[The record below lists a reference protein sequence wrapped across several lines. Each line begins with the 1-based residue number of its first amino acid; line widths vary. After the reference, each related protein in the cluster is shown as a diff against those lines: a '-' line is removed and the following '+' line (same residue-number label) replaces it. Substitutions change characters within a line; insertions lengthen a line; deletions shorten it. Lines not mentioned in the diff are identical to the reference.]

1 MSDSL
6 GQGFTASIVNSAAN
20 YVSSDRSTL
29 GMADGLT
36 GAIQYVKLVW
46 GGSGEAKFVSEAGTD
61 PSALPVSL
69 NNADNYW
76 LINSVI
82 DTVHRAPSGATAFRV
97 AVDGS
102 GLCFAGACFGNITI
116 GAAISIA
123 GFCAGATNANFGV
136 TFGTVGITAPNGLRV
151 RNFLSGAGV
160 VEPLQVT
167 GGVYGLGGTFAISNA
182 LSVDLSAGV
191 TIMGV
196 RAGFTM
202 PVSIGAG
209 GLSLGSDQIVTR
221 INSIASGITI
231 GVALTTPGGTFFPG
245 AYQGIPVF
253 GVTGQTPVG
262 VTFSGNIG
270 VTFSGTVGVTFT
282 GSFTTDLSA
291 GVTIVGTRSGLVLG
305 TTTSGPI
312 EIVASSLL
320 GITQNGLLGVTF
332 GKIGFDTASGMGV
345 SISDVGLSGNA
356 LLVAVVGAGLCLGT
370 VTLTA
375 TQFGVYG
382 LSGATAIAVTGRQ
395 GSTFGMV
402 MVNPT
407 TGLPLPNSKD
417 GIPVFGVSG
426 ATAMGTTFGSV
437 NIANDVKVS
446 NTLAA
451 DSIPVKVNSWTSLTG
466 TESLINHLK
475 GLTVS
480 ISGFSA
486 AMTIG
491 ATLGVFSGSTY
502 LGVFLPSTGIPIST
516 MPAVT
521 IAASQSIAVKGEAAS
536 LTTDPVGVSLTGLLA
551 GLSGFGSDG
560 ALIGITFPSVGLSGD
575 ALKVAIS
582 GAGLCLGSIS
592 VSVDKMGVY
601 GLSGGTAVNISQI
614 EGSTLATV
622 LTDRAG
628 NVLGHSGSAFIG
640 FPVHGVIGATALGV
654 TFSGINITSGYIG
667 VTFPVS
673 LFKIH
678 PVKADGSAFNDA
690 ADGFPIH
697 GVTSAT
703 PVGITG
709 SVYINGG
716 TLGIAGGTITISSG
730 SIAVSGGTLNIGNT
744 VGVTGT
750 VSILPYAYGNNAGS
764 TLAVVLT
771 NNLGFPLGMSGA
783 TVVGLPVFGVSGAT
797 AIGVTFGSISS
808 TVSFPSTGITIAMI
822 LGISTGANIGISG
835 GTLNFID
842 KIGGIC
848 GGTLDY
854 IKFIGGICGGT
865 LDSVGIRPFA
875 YGSSK
880 GSTLGI
886 VFTHPT
892 TGIPFGI
899 SLGGATQYGIPVFGI
914 SGAQTVGITFDGSP
928 SVTFGKV
935 MVVGNADFDH
945 AIGITFLGPQSI
957 AGDVAIINSTGSSL
971 SVIIGGTAS
980 IRPFAYGNNA
990 GSTLAVVLTNTIGF
1004 PLGMSGATLMGVPV
1018 FGVIGATALGVT
1030 FAGISLSGNVGTTFG
1045 GVTFSTVK
1053 TVIVG
1058 SAFADG
1064 GNNLGVPVYGVAGAT
1079 SVKVEVVGG
1088 TLTGIFLTEGAG
1100 ITVLGVSSGIPVFGV
1115 SGATAIGVTFGG
1127 INTNI
1132 LFPTTGIT
1140 IAAISSG
1147 VTFGITGGVRI
1158 DNTPAVTLHGDN
1170 NTVKISG
1177 DVGIV
1182 AGTLMTDN
1190 TKLLAGTAAAGIIV
1204 TTKGGN
1210 QFMWGLTIG
1219 PWLGVTTGTI
1229 PFGAD
1234 IIGACGG
1241 GAGGTA
1247 YYYFKPNPLPATYL
1261 YNGPGID
1268 GSTPA
1273 GITAVPLKQGLH
1285 IQLTKWDAIS
1295 HVLIGYTAPSQFE
1308 FLKNAQVLHKEYQV
1322 APVWGNA
1329 LDQFRRFT
1337 NGATAAA
1344 ILAGGVEA
1352 GGGAI
1357 GYDRFGRNE
1366 IMGLGNAA
1374 HIEPKT
1380 FMGVIEK
1387 PSRIFVPTNDAG
1399 LVYILPKAE
1408 YFNHTI
1414 GSGFWNEETGI
1425 WTSYTLYERSH
1436 YASEMHGFSGGEPDL
1451 DSNGV
1456 PGASGQYNTGDV
1468 TGRHIETAVTGV
1480 TFQARQADAIGKILA
1495 SYGSG
1500 TPFIRMWGY

>member
-29 GMADGLT
+29 GMVDGVT

-102 GLCFAGACFGNITI
+102 GLCFAGACFGNINI

-221 INSIASGITI
+221 INSIAPGITI

-253 GVTGQTPVG
+253 GVSGATALG
-262 VTFSGNIG
+262 VTFSGNVG

-312 EIVASSLL
+312 QIVASSLL

-332 GKIGFDTASGMGV
+332 GKIGFNTASAMGV

-382 LSGATAIAVTGRQ
+382 LAGATAIAVTGRQ
-395 GSTFGMV
+395 GNTFGMV
-402 MVNPT
+402 MVNPVG
-407 TGLPLPNSKD
+407 GLPLPGSDK

-437 NIANDVKVS
+437 TIANSVKILNNLS
-446 NTLAA
+446 A
-451 DSIPVKVNSWTSLTG
+451 DSIPVKIKDWQSLDNNIN
-466 TESLINHLK
+466 LIEHLK

-502 LGVFLPSTGIPIST
+502 LGVFLPSTGISIST
-516 MPAVT
+516 MPNVILDSSS
-521 IAASQSIAVKGEAAS
+521 IAAVKGQADS
-536 LTTDPVGVSLTGLLA
+536 LTNSPVGISMTGLLK
-551 GLSGFGSDG
+551 GLSGFGTGG
-560 ALIGITFPSVGLSGD
+560 ALIGITFPGVGICGPFN
-575 ALKVAIS
+575 ALNVAVV
-582 GAGLCLGSIS
+582 GAGLCLGT
-592 VSVDKMGVY
+592 VTLTATQFGVY
-601 GLSGGTAVNISQI
+601 GISGGTAVNISQI
-614 EGSTLATV
+614 AGSTLATV

-628 NVLGHSGSAFIG
+628 NVLGHSGAAFIG
-640 FPVHGVIGATALGV
+640 FPVHGVSGATALGV
-654 TFSGINITSGYIG
+654 TFSGNVGTTFGG
-667 VTFPVS
+667 VTFS
-673 LFKIH
+673 
-678 PVKADGSAFNDA
+678 GN
-690 ADGFPIH
+690 
-697 GVTSAT
+697 
-703 PVGITG
+703 VGT
-709 SVYINGG
+709 
-716 TLGIAGGTITISSG
+716 T
-730 SIAVSGGTLNIGNT
+730 
-744 VGVTGT
+744 
-750 VSILPYAYGNNAGS
+750 
-764 TLAVVLT
+764 
-771 NNLGFPLGMSGA
+771 
-783 TVVGLPVFGVSGAT
+783 FG
-797 AIGVTFGSISS
+797 GVTFGGV
-808 TVSFPSTGITIAMI
+808 TF
-822 LGISTGANIGISG
+822 SG
-835 GTLNFID
+835 NVGT
-842 KIGGIC
+842 
-848 GGTLDY
+848 
-854 IKFIGGICGGT
+854 
-865 LDSVGIRPFA
+865 
-875 YGSSK
+875 
-880 GSTLGI
+880 
-886 VFTHPT
+886 
-892 TGIPFGI
+892 
-899 SLGGATQYGIPVFGI
+899 
-914 SGAQTVGITFDGSP
+914 
-928 SVTFGKV
+928 TFGKV
-935 MVVGNADFDH
+935 FVFGDATTNN
-945 AIGITFLGPQSI
+945 AIGITWLGSQSI
-957 AGDVAIINSTGSSL
+957 AGDVAIKNSTGSSL
-971 SVIIGGTAS
+971 GVLILGGTAS
-980 IRPFAYGNNA
+980 IRPYAYGNVL

-1018 FGVIGATALGVT
+1018 FGVNGATALGVT
-1030 FAGISLSGNVGTTFG
+1030 FAGNVGTTFGGVTFG

-1064 GNNLGVPVYGVAGAT
+1064 GNNLGVPVYGVVGAT

-1158 DNTPAVTLHGDN
+1158 DNIPEVILNGDN

-1177 DVGIV
+1177 DVGII
-1182 AGTLMTDN
+1182 AGGLMN
-1190 TKLLAGTAAAGIIV
+1190 GFAKLLAATAAHGIIV

-1219 PWLGVTTGTI
+1219 PWLGVSGGVSGI
-1229 PFGAD
+1229 PLGSD
-1234 IIGACGG
+1234 IIGAS
-1241 GAGGTA
+1241 GATDW
-1247 YYYFKPNPLPATYL
+1247 FFRPTPIPATYL

-1295 HVLIGYTAPSQFE
+1295 HVLIGYTAPSHFE

-1322 APVWGNA
+1322 APIWGNA
-1329 LDQFRRFT
+1329 MDQFRRWP
-1337 NGATAAA
+1337 GGVTANS
-1344 ILAGGVEA
+1344 ILASADPINDKGIDALGRPEYNFGG
-1352 GGGAI
+1352 
-1357 GYDRFGRNE
+1357 D
-1366 IMGLGNAA
+1366 AA
-1374 HIEPKT
+1374 HIEPKHHI
-1380 FMGVIEK
+1380 GVIEK

-1399 LVYILPKAE
+1399 LVYILPKAD
-1408 YFNHTI
+1408 YYNHAI
-1414 GSGFWNEETGI
+1414 GSGFWDQETGI

-1436 YASEMHGFSGGEPDL
+1436 FAGEMYGFSGGEPDL
-1451 DSNGV
+1451 TDNGA
-1456 PGASGQYNTGDV
+1456 PGSSAQYGETSTGTNILT
-1468 TGRHIETAVTGV
+1468 TGAAYN
-1480 TFQARQADAIGKILA
+1480 FRQSEAIGKILA

>member
-29 GMADGLT
+29 GMVDGVT

-102 GLCFAGACFGNITI
+102 GLCFAGACFGNINI

-221 INSIASGITI
+221 INSIAPGITI

-253 GVTGQTPVG
+253 GVSGATALG
-262 VTFSGNIG
+262 VTFSGNVG

-312 EIVASSLL
+312 QIVASSLL

-332 GKIGFDTASGMGV
+332 GKIGFNTASAMGV

-382 LSGATAIAVTGRQ
+382 LAGATAIAVTGRQ
-395 GSTFGMV
+395 GNTFGMV
-402 MVNPT
+402 MVNPVG
-407 TGLPLPNSKD
+407 GLPLPGSDK

-437 NIANDVKVS
+437 TIANSVKILNNLS
-446 NTLAA
+446 A
-451 DSIPVKVNSWTSLTG
+451 DSIPVKIKDWQSLDNNIN
-466 TESLINHLK
+466 LIEHLK

-502 LGVFLPSTGIPIST
+502 LGVFLPSTGISIST
-516 MPAVT
+516 MPNVILDSSS
-521 IAASQSIAVKGEAAS
+521 IAAVKGQADS
-536 LTTDPVGVSLTGLLA
+536 LTNSPVGISMTGLLK
-551 GLSGFGSDG
+551 GLSGFGTGG
-560 ALIGITFPSVGLSGD
+560 ALIGITFPGVGICGPFN
-575 ALKVAIS
+575 ALNVAVV
-582 GAGLCLGSIS
+582 GAGLCLGT
-592 VSVDKMGVY
+592 VTLTATQFGVY
-601 GLSGGTAVNISQI
+601 GISGGTAVNISQI
-614 EGSTLATV
+614 AGSTLATV

-628 NVLGHSGSAFIG
+628 NVLGHSGAAFIG
-640 FPVHGVIGATALGV
+640 FPVHGVSGATALGV
-654 TFSGINITSGYIG
+654 TFSGNVG

-673 LFKIH
+673 FFKIH
-678 PVKADGSAFNDA
+678 PVKSDGTAFLDA

-703 PVGITG
+703 PVGIT
-709 SVYINGG
+709 
-716 TLGIAGGTITISSG
+716 
-730 SIAVSGGTLNIGNT
+730 VSGNIGTTFGTVGTTFGGVTFGIVGTTFGT
-744 VGVTGT
+744 VGVTLTGLLAGLSGFGTGGALIGITFPGVGICGPFNALNVAVVGAGLCLGT
-750 VSILPYAYGNNAGS
+750 VTLTATQFGVYGLTGATGVNISQIAGS
-764 TLAVVLT
+764 TLATVLTDRTGVVLGHSGAAFI
-771 NNLGFPLGMSGA
+771 GFP
-783 TVVGLPVFGVSGAT
+783 VHGVSGAT
-797 AIGVTFGSISS
+797 ALGVTFSGNVGTTFGGVTFSGNVGTTFGGVTFGGV
-808 TVSFPSTGITIAMI
+808 TF
-822 LGISTGANIGISG
+822 SG
-835 GTLNFID
+835 NVGT
-842 KIGGIC
+842 
-848 GGTLDY
+848 
-854 IKFIGGICGGT
+854 
-865 LDSVGIRPFA
+865 
-875 YGSSK
+875 
-880 GSTLGI
+880 
-886 VFTHPT
+886 
-892 TGIPFGI
+892 
-899 SLGGATQYGIPVFGI
+899 
-914 SGAQTVGITFDGSP
+914 
-928 SVTFGKV
+928 TFGKV
-935 MVVGNADFDH
+935 FVFGDATTNN
-945 AIGITFLGPQSI
+945 AIGITWLGSQSI
-957 AGDVAIINSTGSSL
+957 AGDVAIKNSTGSSL
-971 SVIIGGTAS
+971 GVLILGGTAS
-980 IRPFAYGNNA
+980 IRPYAYGNVL

-1018 FGVIGATALGVT
+1018 FGVNGATALGVT
-1030 FAGISLSGNVGTTFG
+1030 FAGNVGTTFGGVTFG

-1064 GNNLGVPVYGVAGAT
+1064 GNNLGVPVYGVVGAT

-1158 DNTPAVTLHGDN
+1158 DNIPEVILNGDN

-1177 DVGIV
+1177 DVGII
-1182 AGTLMTDN
+1182 AGGLMN
-1190 TKLLAGTAAAGIIV
+1190 GFAKLLAATAAHGIIV

-1219 PWLGVTTGTI
+1219 PWLGVSGGVSGI
-1229 PFGAD
+1229 PLGSD
-1234 IIGACGG
+1234 IIGAS
-1241 GAGGTA
+1241 GATVW
-1247 YYYFKPNPLPATYL
+1247 FFRPTPIPATYL

-1295 HVLIGYTAPSQFE
+1295 HVLIGYTAPSHFE

-1322 APVWGNA
+1322 APIWGNA
-1329 LDQFRRFT
+1329 MDQFRRWP
-1337 NGATAAA
+1337 GGVTANS
-1344 ILAGGVEA
+1344 ILASADPINDKGIDALGRPEYNFGG
-1352 GGGAI
+1352 
-1357 GYDRFGRNE
+1357 D
-1366 IMGLGNAA
+1366 AA
-1374 HIEPKT
+1374 HIEPKHHI
-1380 FMGVIEK
+1380 GVIEK

-1408 YFNHTI
+1408 YYNHAI
-1414 GSGFWNEETGI
+1414 GSGFWDQETGI

-1436 YASEMHGFSGGEPDL
+1436 FAGEMYGFSGGEPDL
-1451 DSNGV
+1451 TDNGA
-1456 PGASGQYNTGDV
+1456 PGSSAQYGETSTGTNILT
-1468 TGRHIETAVTGV
+1468 TGAAYN
-1480 TFQARQADAIGKILA
+1480 FRQSEAIGKILA

>member
-426 ATAMGTTFGSV
+426 ATAMGTTFGHV
-437 NIANDVKVS
+437 HIANDVKVS
-446 NTLAA
+446 NTLAG

-822 LGISTGANIGISG
+822 LGISNGANIGISG

-945 AIGITFLGPQSI
+945 AIGITFLGSQSI
-957 AGDVAIINSTGSSL
+957 AGDVAIINSTGFSF
-971 SVIIGGTAS
+971 SVLIGGGTAA

-990 GSTLAVVLTNTIGF
+990 GSTLAVVLTNNLGF
-1004 PLGMSGATLMGVPV
+1004 PLGMSGATVVGLPV
-1018 FGVIGATALGVT
+1018 FGVNGATAIGVK
-1030 FAGISLSGNVGTTFG
+1030 FAGNVGTTFGGVTFG

-1115 SGATAIGVTFGG
+1115 IGATAIGVTFGG

-1158 DNTPAVTLHGDN
+1158 DNTPAVTLYGID
-1170 NTVKISG
+1170 NTVKING
-1177 DVGIV
+1177 DVAIK
-1182 AGTLMTDN
+1182 AGSEMTDN

-1229 PFGAD
+1229 PLGGDFIGVSGA
-1234 IIGACGG
+1234 
-1241 GAGGTA
+1241 TVW
-1247 YYYFKPNPLPATYL
+1247 YFKPNPIPATYL

-1295 HVLIGYTAPSQFE
+1295 HVLIGYTAPSYFE

-1322 APVWGNA
+1322 APIWGNA
-1329 LDQFRRFT
+1329 MDQFRRWP
-1337 NGATAAA
+1337 GGVTANS
-1344 ILAGGVEA
+1344 ILASVNPA
-1352 GGGAI
+1352 DDF
-1357 GYDRFGRNE
+1357 GYDALGRPE
-1366 IMGLGNAA
+1366 YIGAYLSS
-1374 HIEPKT
+1374 HIEPKHHI
-1380 FMGVIEK
+1380 GVIEK

-1399 LVYILPKAE
+1399 LVYILPKAD
-1408 YFNHTI
+1408 YYNHAI
-1414 GSGFWNEETGI
+1414 GSGFWDQETGI

-1436 YASEMHGFSGGEPDL
+1436 FASEMYGFSGGEPDL
-1451 DSNGV
+1451 TDNGA
-1456 PGASGQYNTGDV
+1456 PGSSAQYGDQSTGTSILT
-1468 TGRHIETAVTGV
+1468 TGAAYN
-1480 TFQARQADAIGKILA
+1480 FRQSEAIGKILA

>member
-151 RNFLSGAGV
+151 RNFLSSAGV

-262 VTFSGNIG
+262 VTFSGNVG

-291 GVTIVGTRSGLVLG
+291 GVTIVGARSGLVLG
-305 TTTSGPI
+305 TTISGPI

-332 GKIGFDTASGMGV
+332 GKIGFNTASAMGV

-402 MVNPT
+402 MVNPVG
-407 TGLPLPNSKD
+407 GLPLPGSDK

-437 NIANDVKVS
+437 NIANMVKIS
-446 NTLAA
+446 NNVAA
-451 DSIPVKVNSWTSLTG
+451 DSIPVNIKAWQSMDGGIN
-466 TESLINHLK
+466 LIEHLK

-502 LGVFLPSTGIPIST
+502 LGVFTPSTGI
-516 MPAVT
+516 T
-521 IAASQSIAVKGEAAS
+521 IAALPNVILDSSSLTSVKGHADS
-536 LTTDPVGVSLTGLLA
+536 LTNSPVGISMTGLLR
-551 GLSGFGSDG
+551 GLSGFGTSG
-560 ALIGITFPSVGLSGD
+560 ALIGITFPGVGICGSFN
-575 ALKVAIS
+575 ALNVAVV
-582 GAGLCLGSIS
+582 GAGLCLGT
-592 VSVDKMGVY
+592 VTLTATQFGVY
-601 GLSGGTAVNISQI
+601 GLSGATGVNISQI
-614 EGSTLATV
+614 AGSTLATV

-628 NVLGHSGSAFIG
+628 NVLGHSGAAFIG
-640 FPVHGVIGATALGV
+640 FPVHGVSGATALGV
-654 TFSGINITSGYIG
+654 TFSGITITSGYIG

-678 PVKADGSAFNDA
+678 PVKADGTAFNDA
-690 ADGFPIH
+690 ADGFPVH
-697 GVTSAT
+697 GVTNAT
-703 PVGITG
+703 PVG
-709 SVYINGG
+709 V
-716 TLGIAGGTITISSG
+716 TISG
-730 SIAVSGGTLNIGNT
+730 NIGTTFGTVGTTFGGVTFGIVGTTFGT
-744 VGVTGT
+744 VGVTLTGLLAGLSGFGSNGALIGITFPGVGICGSFNALNVAVVGAGLCLGT
-750 VSILPYAYGNNAGS
+750 V
-764 TLAVVLT
+764 TLT
-771 NNLGFPLGMSGA
+771 A
-783 TVVGLPVFGVSGAT
+783 TQFGVYGLAGAT
-797 AIGVTFGSISS
+797 AIGVTF
-808 TVSFPSTGITIAMI
+808 
-822 LGISTGANIGISG
+822 SG
-835 GTLNFID
+835 NVGT
-842 KIGGIC
+842 
-848 GGTLDY
+848 T
-854 IKFIGGICGGT
+854 
-865 LDSVGIRPFA
+865 
-875 YGSSK
+875 
-880 GSTLGI
+880 
-886 VFTHPT
+886 
-892 TGIPFGI
+892 FG
-899 SLGGATQYGIPVFGI
+899 
-914 SGAQTVGITFDGSP
+914 TVGTTFGLVGTTFGLVGTTFGTVGTTFGTVGTTFGTVG
-928 SVTFGKV
+928 VTFAKV
-935 MVVGNADFDH
+935 MVVGNADFNN
-945 AIGITFLGPQSI
+945 AIGITWVGPQSI
-957 AGDVAIINSTGSSL
+957 TGDVAIKNSTGSSL

-980 IRPFAYGNNA
+980 IRPYAYGNNI

-1004 PLGMSGATLMGVPV
+1004 PLGMSGAVLVGVPV
-1018 FGVIGATALGVT
+1018 FGVNGATALGVT

-1158 DNTPAVTLHGDN
+1158 DNIPAVTLSGLE
-1170 NTVKISG
+1170 NTVKITT
-1177 DVGIV
+1177 DVPII
-1182 AGTLMTDN
+1182 AGGLMTGN
-1190 TKLLAGTAAAGIIV
+1190 TKLLAGTAAHGIIV

-1219 PWLGVTTGTI
+1219 PWLGVTSSAGNI
-1229 PFGAD
+1229 PLGAD
-1234 IIGACGG
+1234 IIGAS
-1241 GAGGTA
+1241 GATVW
-1247 YYYFKPNPLPATYL
+1247 YFKPTPIPATYL

-1322 APVWGNA
+1322 APIWGNA
-1329 LDQFRRFT
+1329 MDQFRRWP
-1337 NGATAAA
+1337 GGVTANS
-1344 ILAGGVEA
+1344 ILASVNPADDTGIDALGRPEYSF
-1352 GGGAI
+1352 GGA
-1357 GYDRFGRNE
+1357 
-1366 IMGLGNAA
+1366 AA
-1374 HIEPKT
+1374 HIEPKHHI
-1380 FMGVIEK
+1380 GVIEK

-1399 LVYILPKAE
+1399 LVYILPKAD
-1408 YFNHTI
+1408 YYNHAI
-1414 GSGFWNEETGI
+1414 GSGFWDQETGI

-1436 YASEMHGFSGGEPDL
+1436 FASEMYGFSGGEPDL
-1451 DSNGV
+1451 TDNGA
-1456 PGASGQYNTGDV
+1456 PGSSAQYGDQSTGTSILT
-1468 TGRHIETAVTGV
+1468 TGAVYN
-1480 TFQARQADAIGKILA
+1480 FRQSEAIGKILA

>member
-76 LINSVI
+76 LVNSMI

-253 GVTGQTPVG
+253 GVSGATALG
-262 VTFSGNIG
+262 VTFSGNVG

-332 GKIGFDTASGMGV
+332 GKIGFNTASAMGV

-446 NTLAA
+446 NNLAA
-451 DSIPVKVNSWTSLTG
+451 DSIPVKVNSWVSLTG
-466 TESLINHLK
+466 TEKLIDHLK

-502 LGVFLPSTGIPIST
+502 LGVFLPSTGISIST

-521 IAASQSIAVKGEAAS
+521 IAASQSIAVKGDSAS
-536 LTTDPVGVSLTGLLA
+536 LTTDPVGISMTGLLK
-551 GLSGFGSDG
+551 GLSGFGTSG
-560 ALIGITFPSVGLSGD
+560 ALIGITFPGVGICGSFN
-575 ALKVAIS
+575 ALNVAVV
-582 GAGLCLGSIS
+582 GAGLCLGT
-592 VSVDKMGVY
+592 VTLTATQFGVY
-601 GLSGGTAVNISQI
+601 GLSGATGVNISQI
-614 EGSTLATV
+614 AGSTLATV

-628 NVLGHSGSAFIG
+628 NVLGHSGAAFIG
-640 FPVHGVIGATALGV
+640 FPVHGVSGATAIGV
-654 TFSGINITSGYIG
+654 TFSGITIASGYIG

-678 PVKADGSAFNDA
+678 PVKSDGTAFNDA
-690 ADGFPIH
+690 ADGFPVH

-703 PVGITG
+703 PVG
-709 SVYINGG
+709 V
-716 TLGIAGGTITISSG
+716 TISG
-730 SIAVSGGTLNIGNT
+730 NIGTTFGTVGTTFGGVTFGIVGTTFGT
-744 VGVTGT
+744 VGVTLTGLLAGLSGFGSGGALIGITFPGVGICGSFNALNVAVVGAGLCLGT
-750 VSILPYAYGNNAGS
+750 V
-764 TLAVVLT
+764 TLT
-771 NNLGFPLGMSGA
+771 A
-783 TVVGLPVFGVSGAT
+783 TQFGVYGLAGAT
-797 AIGVTFGSISS
+797 AIGVTF
-808 TVSFPSTGITIAMI
+808 
-822 LGISTGANIGISG
+822 SG
-835 GTLNFID
+835 NVGT
-842 KIGGIC
+842 
-848 GGTLDY
+848 T
-854 IKFIGGICGGT
+854 
-865 LDSVGIRPFA
+865 
-875 YGSSK
+875 
-880 GSTLGI
+880 
-886 VFTHPT
+886 
-892 TGIPFGI
+892 FG
-899 SLGGATQYGIPVFGI
+899 
-914 SGAQTVGITFDGSP
+914 TVGTTFGTVGTTFGLVGTTFGTVGTTFGLVGTTFGTVG
-928 SVTFGKV
+928 VTFAKV
-935 MVVGNADFDH
+935 MVVGNADFNN
-945 AIGITFLGPQSI
+945 AIGITWVGPQSI
-957 AGDVAIINSTGSSL
+957 TGDVAIKNSTGSSFGVL
-971 SVIIGGTAS
+971 ILGGTAA

-990 GSTLAVVLTNTIGF
+990 GSTLAVVLTNGVGF
-1004 PLGMSGATLMGVPV
+1004 PLGMSGATVVGVPV
-1018 FGVIGATALGVT
+1018 FGVNGATALGVT

-1158 DNTPAVTLHGDN
+1158 DNIPEVTLRGTD
-1170 NTVKISG
+1170 NTVKITG

-1182 AGTLMTDN
+1182 AGSAMSGF
-1190 TKLLAGTAAAGIIV
+1190 TKLLAATAAHGIIV

-1219 PWLGVTTGTI
+1219 PWLGVTTGIGNI
-1229 PFGAD
+1229 PLGAD
-1234 IIGACGG
+1234 IIGAS
-1241 GAGGTA
+1241 GAIVW
-1247 YYYFKPNPLPATYL
+1247 YFKPNPLPATYL

-1344 ILAGGVEA
+1344 ILAAGVGTAVAGEA
-1352 GGGAI
+1352 YGQ
-1357 GYDRFGRNE
+1357 DRFGRQEFN
-1366 IMGLGNAA
+1366 LSNAG

-1456 PGASGQYNTGDV
+1456 GGTFSQYNDTTG
-1468 TGRHIETAVTGV
+1468 TGRQVQTAVTGV

>member
-29 GMADGLT
+29 GMVDGVT

-102 GLCFAGACFGNITI
+102 GLCFAGACFGNINI

-221 INSIASGITI
+221 INSIAPGITI

-253 GVTGQTPVG
+253 GVSGATALG
-262 VTFSGNIG
+262 VTFSGNVG

-312 EIVASSLL
+312 QIVASSLL

-332 GKIGFDTASGMGV
+332 GKIGFNTASAMGV

-382 LSGATAIAVTGRQ
+382 LAGATAIAVTGRQ
-395 GSTFGMV
+395 GNTFGMV
-402 MVNPT
+402 MVNPVG
-407 TGLPLPNSKD
+407 GLPLPGSDK

-437 NIANDVKVS
+437 TIANSVKILNNLS
-446 NTLAA
+446 A
-451 DSIPVKVNSWTSLTG
+451 DSIPVKIKDWQSLDNNIN
-466 TESLINHLK
+466 LIEHLK

-502 LGVFLPSTGIPIST
+502 LGVFLPSTGISIST
-516 MPAVT
+516 MPNVILDSSS
-521 IAASQSIAVKGEAAS
+521 IAAVKGQADS
-536 LTTDPVGVSLTGLLA
+536 LTNSPVGISMTGLLK
-551 GLSGFGSDG
+551 GLSGFGTGG
-560 ALIGITFPSVGLSGD
+560 ALIGITFPGVGICGPFN
-575 ALKVAIS
+575 ALNVAVV
-582 GAGLCLGSIS
+582 GAGLCLGT
-592 VSVDKMGVY
+592 VTLTATQFGVY
-601 GLSGGTAVNISQI
+601 GLTGATGVNISQI
-614 EGSTLATV
+614 AGSTLATV
-622 LTDRAG
+622 LTDRTG
-628 NVLGHSGSAFIG
+628 VVLGHSGAAFIG
-640 FPVHGVIGATALGV
+640 FPVHGVSGATALGV
-654 TFSGINITSGYIG
+654 TFSGNVGTTFGG
-667 VTFPVS
+667 VTFS
-673 LFKIH
+673 
-678 PVKADGSAFNDA
+678 GN
-690 ADGFPIH
+690 
-697 GVTSAT
+697 
-703 PVGITG
+703 VGT
-709 SVYINGG
+709 
-716 TLGIAGGTITISSG
+716 T
-730 SIAVSGGTLNIGNT
+730 
-744 VGVTGT
+744 
-750 VSILPYAYGNNAGS
+750 
-764 TLAVVLT
+764 
-771 NNLGFPLGMSGA
+771 
-783 TVVGLPVFGVSGAT
+783 FG
-797 AIGVTFGSISS
+797 GVTFGGV
-808 TVSFPSTGITIAMI
+808 TF
-822 LGISTGANIGISG
+822 SG
-835 GTLNFID
+835 NVGT
-842 KIGGIC
+842 
-848 GGTLDY
+848 
-854 IKFIGGICGGT
+854 
-865 LDSVGIRPFA
+865 
-875 YGSSK
+875 
-880 GSTLGI
+880 
-886 VFTHPT
+886 
-892 TGIPFGI
+892 
-899 SLGGATQYGIPVFGI
+899 
-914 SGAQTVGITFDGSP
+914 
-928 SVTFGKV
+928 TFGKV
-935 MVVGNADFDH
+935 FVFGDATTNN
-945 AIGITFLGPQSI
+945 AIGITWLGSQSI
-957 AGDVAIINSTGSSL
+957 AGDVAIKNSTGSSL
-971 SVIIGGTAS
+971 GVLILGGTAS
-980 IRPFAYGNNA
+980 IRPYAYGNVL

-1018 FGVIGATALGVT
+1018 FGVNGATALGVT
-1030 FAGISLSGNVGTTFG
+1030 FAGNVGTTFGGVTFG

-1064 GNNLGVPVYGVAGAT
+1064 GNNLGVPVYGVVGAT

-1158 DNTPAVTLHGDN
+1158 DNIPEVILNGDN

-1177 DVGIV
+1177 DVGII
-1182 AGTLMTDN
+1182 AGGLMN
-1190 TKLLAGTAAAGIIV
+1190 GFAKLLAATAAHGIIV

-1219 PWLGVTTGTI
+1219 PWLGVSGGVSGI
-1229 PFGAD
+1229 PLGSD
-1234 IIGACGG
+1234 IIGAS
-1241 GAGGTA
+1241 GATVW
-1247 YYYFKPNPLPATYL
+1247 FFRPTPIPATYL

-1295 HVLIGYTAPSQFE
+1295 HVLIGYTAPSHFE

-1322 APVWGNA
+1322 APIWGNA
-1329 LDQFRRFT
+1329 MDQFRRWP
-1337 NGATAAA
+1337 GGVTANS
-1344 ILAGGVEA
+1344 ILASADPINDKGIDALGRPEYNFGG
-1352 GGGAI
+1352 
-1357 GYDRFGRNE
+1357 D
-1366 IMGLGNAA
+1366 AA
-1374 HIEPKT
+1374 HIEPKHHI
-1380 FMGVIEK
+1380 GVIEK

-1399 LVYILPKAE
+1399 LVYILPKAD
-1408 YFNHTI
+1408 YYNHAI
-1414 GSGFWNEETGI
+1414 GSGFWDQETGI

-1436 YASEMHGFSGGEPDL
+1436 FAGEMYGFSGGEPDL
-1451 DSNGV
+1451 TDNGA
-1456 PGASGQYNTGDV
+1456 PGSSAQYGETSTGTNILT
-1468 TGRHIETAVTGV
+1468 TGAAYN
-1480 TFQARQADAIGKILA
+1480 FRQSEAIGKILA

>member
-29 GMADGLT
+29 GMVDGVT

-102 GLCFAGACFGNITI
+102 GLCFAGACFGNINI

-221 INSIASGITI
+221 INSIAPGITI

-253 GVTGQTPVG
+253 GVSGATALG
-262 VTFSGNIG
+262 VTFSGNVG

-312 EIVASSLL
+312 QIVASSLL

-332 GKIGFDTASGMGV
+332 GKIGFNTASAMGV

-382 LSGATAIAVTGRQ
+382 LAGATAIAVTGRQ
-395 GSTFGMV
+395 GNTFGMV
-402 MVNPT
+402 MVNPVG
-407 TGLPLPNSKD
+407 GLPLPGSDK

-437 NIANDVKVS
+437 TIANSVKILNNLS
-446 NTLAA
+446 A
-451 DSIPVKVNSWTSLTG
+451 DSIPVKIKDWQSLDNNIN
-466 TESLINHLK
+466 LIEHLK

-502 LGVFLPSTGIPIST
+502 LGVFLPSTGISIST
-516 MPAVT
+516 MPNVILDSSS
-521 IAASQSIAVKGEAAS
+521 IAAVKGQADS
-536 LTTDPVGVSLTGLLA
+536 LTNSPVGISMTGLLK
-551 GLSGFGSDG
+551 GLSGFGTGG
-560 ALIGITFPSVGLSGD
+560 ALIGITFPGVGICGPFN
-575 ALKVAIS
+575 ALNVAVV
-582 GAGLCLGSIS
+582 GAGLCLGT
-592 VSVDKMGVY
+592 VTLTATQFGVY
-601 GLSGGTAVNISQI
+601 GISGGTAVNISQI
-614 EGSTLATV
+614 AGSTLATV

-628 NVLGHSGSAFIG
+628 NVLGHSGAAFIG
-640 FPVHGVIGATALGV
+640 FPVHGVSGATALGV
-654 TFSGINITSGYIG
+654 TFSGNVGTTFGG
-667 VTFPVS
+667 VTFS
-673 LFKIH
+673 
-678 PVKADGSAFNDA
+678 GN
-690 ADGFPIH
+690 
-697 GVTSAT
+697 
-703 PVGITG
+703 VGT
-709 SVYINGG
+709 
-716 TLGIAGGTITISSG
+716 
-730 SIAVSGGTLNIGNT
+730 
-744 VGVTGT
+744 
-750 VSILPYAYGNNAGS
+750 
-764 TLAVVLT
+764 
-771 NNLGFPLGMSGA
+771 
-783 TVVGLPVFGVSGAT
+783 
-797 AIGVTFGSISS
+797 
-808 TVSFPSTGITIAMI
+808 
-822 LGISTGANIGISG
+822 
-835 GTLNFID
+835 
-842 KIGGIC
+842 
-848 GGTLDY
+848 
-854 IKFIGGICGGT
+854 
-865 LDSVGIRPFA
+865 
-875 YGSSK
+875 
-880 GSTLGI
+880 
-886 VFTHPT
+886 
-892 TGIPFGI
+892 
-899 SLGGATQYGIPVFGI
+899 
-914 SGAQTVGITFDGSP
+914 
-928 SVTFGKV
+928 TFGKV
-935 MVVGNADFDH
+935 FVFGDATTNN
-945 AIGITFLGPQSI
+945 AIGITWLGSQSI
-957 AGDVAIINSTGSSL
+957 AGDVAIKNSTGSSL
-971 SVIIGGTAS
+971 GVLILGGTAS
-980 IRPFAYGNNA
+980 IRPYAYGNVL

-1018 FGVIGATALGVT
+1018 FGVNGATALGVT
-1030 FAGISLSGNVGTTFG
+1030 FAGNVGTTFGGVTFG

-1064 GNNLGVPVYGVAGAT
+1064 GNNLGVPVYGVVGAT

-1158 DNTPAVTLHGDN
+1158 DNIPEVILNGDN

-1177 DVGIV
+1177 DVGII
-1182 AGTLMTDN
+1182 AGGLMN
-1190 TKLLAGTAAAGIIV
+1190 GFAKLLAATAAHGIIV

-1219 PWLGVTTGTI
+1219 PWLGVSGGVSGI
-1229 PFGAD
+1229 PLGSD
-1234 IIGACGG
+1234 IIGAS
-1241 GAGGTA
+1241 GATVW
-1247 YYYFKPNPLPATYL
+1247 FFRPTPIPATYL

-1295 HVLIGYTAPSQFE
+1295 HVLIGYTAPSHFE

-1322 APVWGNA
+1322 APIWGNA
-1329 LDQFRRFT
+1329 MDQFRRWP
-1337 NGATAAA
+1337 GGVTANS
-1344 ILAGGVEA
+1344 ILASADPINDKGIDALGRPEYNFGG
-1352 GGGAI
+1352 
-1357 GYDRFGRNE
+1357 D
-1366 IMGLGNAA
+1366 AA
-1374 HIEPKT
+1374 HIEPKHHI
-1380 FMGVIEK
+1380 GVIEK

-1399 LVYILPKAE
+1399 LVYILPKAD
-1408 YFNHTI
+1408 YYNHAI
-1414 GSGFWNEETGI
+1414 GSGFWDQETGI

-1436 YASEMHGFSGGEPDL
+1436 FAGEMYGFSGGEPDL
-1451 DSNGV
+1451 TDNGA
-1456 PGASGQYNTGDV
+1456 PGSSAQYGETSTGTNILT
-1468 TGRHIETAVTGV
+1468 TGAAYN
-1480 TFQARQADAIGKILA
+1480 FRQSEAIGKILA